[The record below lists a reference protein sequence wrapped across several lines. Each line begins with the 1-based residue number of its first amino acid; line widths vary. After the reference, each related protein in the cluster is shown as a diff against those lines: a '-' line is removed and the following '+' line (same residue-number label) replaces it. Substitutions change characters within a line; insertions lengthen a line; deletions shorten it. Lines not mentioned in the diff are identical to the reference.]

1 MSEVRR
7 YSSGRPWEVK
17 FAHSRAIS
25 YGGVFETCLTSPSL
39 PDGSIV
45 GAGDVYA
52 QTVRCL
58 EIIRETMAQGPYGFA
73 DIVRTDVWMLN
84 TLDWEKAAQAHRD
97 LVGPDVRPVLS
108 FIGCANFWHPD
119 ILVEVSVKAYRPPS
133 PASP

>member
-1 MSEVRR
+1 MNEVRR
-7 YSSGRPWEVK
+7 FSSGRPWEIK
-17 FAHSRAIS
+17 YAHSRAIA
-25 YGGVFETCLTSPSL
+25 YGGVLETCLTSPSL

-58 EIIRETMAQGPYGFA
+58 EIIRETMAQGGYGLA

-97 LVGPDVRPVLS
+97 LVGAETRPVLS
-108 FIGCANFWHPD
+108 FIGCSNFWHPD
-119 ILVEVSVKAYRPPS
+119 ILVEVSVRAYKPPG
-133 PASP
+133 

>member
-1 MSEVRR
+1 MIIPTRAVVEEIAKSNR
-7 YSSGRPWEVK
+7 GL
-17 FAHSRAIS
+17 SRKYAAA
-25 YGGVFETCLTSPSL
+25 GTLT
-39 PDGSIV
+39 I

-58 EIIRETMAQGPYGFA
+58 EIIRETMAQGPYSFA

-108 FIGCANFWHPD
+108 FIGCANFWHKD
-119 ILVEVSVKAYRPPS
+119 ILVEVSVKAWRAPGP
-133 PASP
+133 